1 MKSITNSSGKTTHY
15 DDNGNVIGTSWQNRS
30 GSRIVHYDA
39 QGNETGR
46 TYQSPSGHMT
56 HYDKQGNKT
65 GHSMRHP
72 SGQIKHYD
80 THYNRTGRSDP
91 NFWGQHVTRKETAS
105 AGCAAML
112 LGVLSGLVSLLFL
125 FF

>member
-1 MKSITNSSGKTTHY
+1 MKSITNASGKTTHY
-15 DDNGNVIGTSWQNRS
+15 DENGNVIGTSRQNRS

-56 HYDKQGNKT
+56 HYDHQGNKT
-65 GHSMRHP
+65 GYSQMRP
-72 SGQIKHYD
+72 SGQISYYD
-80 THYNRTGRSDP
+80 THHRQTERSDQ
-91 NFWGQHVTRKETAS
+91 NFWGQHVTRRQASS
-105 AGCAAML
+105 AGCATL
-112 LGVLSGLVSLLFL
+112 LFTFVLLLSACFL